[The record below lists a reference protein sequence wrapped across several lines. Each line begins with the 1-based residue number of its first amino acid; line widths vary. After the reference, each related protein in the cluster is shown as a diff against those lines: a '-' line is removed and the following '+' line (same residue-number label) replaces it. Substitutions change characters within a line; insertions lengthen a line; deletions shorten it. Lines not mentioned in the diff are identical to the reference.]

1 MKTPQAFRHR
11 YKSPEVNQIVTQL
24 DFVLLPTRAL
34 SGLRAVMDLERRKI
48 LGGLALGA
56 GTLATARADGAD
68 RDGHAAGRKADP
80 SSNFL
85 RTIPRKPGTG
95 QAFTASLDS
104 GPIKATSGGWARDLT
119 ANQLPIA
126 TNIAGAH
133 LFLNPGGVREMHW
146 HSSAEW
152 AYVIGGRCQVTIVD
166 PTGEMEI
173 VNFGPGDTWSFPAGH
188 AHAIQALGASPCHA
202 ILAFDDGRYGEHG
215 TFGLSDFMSRL
226 DGSMLRAT
234 LGISD
239 AVGQRLPEGE
249 TYIMQGPVVPLES
262 EKASAQKRLDA
273 KNTHRFA
280 LSETKPLIDTK
291 AGSLRV
297 ASAAAFPV
305 SSTMT
310 AFLQTLQPG
319 AIHAP
324 HWHPGGNE
332 WQFLLEGRT
341 KVTLFE
347 AEKQMV
353 SAEMAPG
360 DCAYLPRAM
369 GHTVQNI
376 GSSPCQFVGVHD
388 TGSYA
393 ECSLSQWLSTVPTHL
408 IAANLGLTES
418 EVASLPRV
426 PMVFALG

>member
-1 MKTPQAFRHR
+1 MPGA
-11 YKSPEVNQIVTQL
+11 IM
-24 DFVLLPTRAL
+24 DF
-34 SGLRAVMDLERRKI
+34 ERRRV
-48 LGGLALGA
+48 LGGLALGV
-56 GTLATARADGAD
+56 GTLATVQARATDG
-68 RDGHAAGRKADP
+68 DGHAAGRDAE
-80 SSNFL
+80 SSSKFL
-85 RTIPRKPGTG
+85 RTIPRKPGDA

-119 ANQLPIA
+119 TNQLPIA
-126 TNIAGAH
+126 TGIAGAH
-133 LFLNPGGVREMHW
+133 LFLNAGGIREMHW

-152 AYVIGGRCQVTIVD
+152 AYVIAGRCQATVVD
-166 PTGEMEI
+166 PAGVMEI

-202 ILAFDDGRYGEHG
+202 VLTFDDGRYGEHG
-215 TFGLSDFMSRL
+215 TFGLSDYMSRL
-226 DGSMLRAT
+226 DGAMLHTT
-234 LGISD
+234 LGVSD
-239 AVGQRLPEGE
+239 VVAQRLPEGE
-249 TYIMQGPVVPLES
+249 TYIVQGPVVRLES
-262 EKASAQKRLDA
+262 EQAIEERRLDA
-273 KNTHRFA
+273 MRSHRFA
-280 LSETKPLIDTK
+280 LSESKPLIETE

-297 ASAAAFPV
+297 ASAAAFPI

-310 AFLQTLQPG
+310 GFLQTLQPG

-347 AEKQMV
+347 AEKRMA

-360 DCAYLPRAM
+360 DCAYLPRAV

-376 GSSPCQFVGVHD
+376 GTGPCHIVGVHD
-388 TGSYA
+388 TASYA

-418 EVASLPRV
+418 EVASLPRR
-426 PMVFALG
+426 PMVFARG

>member
-1 MKTPQAFRHR
+1 
-11 YKSPEVNQIVTQL
+11 
-24 DFVLLPTRAL
+24 
-34 SGLRAVMDLERRKI
+34 MDHDRRRV

-56 GTLATARADGAD
+56 GAFASTSSRAADG
-68 RDGHAAGRKADP
+68 DGHAAGLDVGR
-80 SSNFL
+80 STSFL
-85 RTIPRKPGTG
+85 RTIPRKPGAG

-119 ANQLPIA
+119 TNQLPIA
-126 TNIAGAH
+126 TGIAGAH

-152 AYVIGGRCQVTIVD
+152 AYVIAGRCQATIVD
-166 PTGEMEI
+166 PAGVMEI

-188 AHAIQALGASPCHA
+188 AHAIQALGDSPCHA
-202 ILAFDDGRYGEHG
+202 VLTFDDGRYGEHG

-226 DGSMLRAT
+226 DGPMLQT
-234 LGISD
+234 SLGVSD
-239 AVGQRLPEGE
+239 TVAQRLPEGE

-262 EKASAQKRLDA
+262 DQATAEQRLDA
-273 KNTHRFA
+273 KRSHRFG
-280 LSETKPLIDTK
+280 LSEGKPLIDTE

-310 AFLQTLQPG
+310 GFTQTLQPG
-319 AIHAP
+319 ATHAP

-332 WQFLLEGRT
+332 WQFLLKGRT
-341 KVTLFE
+341 KVTIFE
-347 AEKQMV
+347 AEKRMV
-353 SAEMAPG
+353 TAELAPG

-376 GSSPCQFVGVHD
+376 GTEPCHFVGVHD
-388 TGSYA
+388 SASYA
-393 ECSLSQWLSTVPTHL
+393 ECSLSQWLTTVPIHL
-408 IAANLGLTES
+408 IAANLGLTAS
-418 EVASLPRV
+418 EVASLPRS
-426 PMVFALG
+426 PIVFARG